1 MEARNGPTISA
12 SECRAD
18 ADSLVDSLTRALRT
32 SPFVDTSELYTW
44 KGGERC
50 FRFVQQIETFDL
62 ITAPEKRH
70 QRLAVRLRG

>member
-44 KGGERC
+44 KGGGGG
-50 FRFVQQIETFDL
+50 VVGGGWWVVGGGWWV
-62 ITAPEKRH
+62 
-70 QRLAVRLRG
+70 VRGNW